1 LDEIYQKLKVKNLP
15 MQAPHA
21 LTKDQTR
28 GLTSTEINMK
38 RKLALVLA
46 AIAVAGTGTVLHA
59 QGKDKIIATVV
70 KITGISWFNR
80 MEVGVKEFG
89 EKNPGIKT
97 SQTGPGQADAAQQL
111 RMIEDLLAKKV
122 DALAVVPGDPSA
134 LESVFKK
141 AMDRGVIVITHEA
154 ESQKNA
160 HADIEAFDN
169 SAYGAR
175 LNDRL
180 AACMGNEGKWTSF
193 VASLGNESHNQWAD
207 GGANNAKAKYA
218 KMVLVDAKNESANDA
233 NKAYEKAK
241 EILRKHP
248 DIKGFQGSSS
258 LDVLGIGRA
267 IDEAGL
273 QAKTCVFGTGLPS
286 EAAKFLESGAVDG
299 ISFWDPKDAGMAMNK
314 LAQVL
319 LDKKTITNGMDL
331 GVKGYEKVIVTKGA
345 GAGVVVKGQAWV
357 DVDKANY
364 KNYPI

>member
-1 LDEIYQKLKVKNLP
+1 MI
-15 MQAPHA
+15 
-21 LTKDQTR
+21 
-28 GLTSTEINMK
+28 
-38 RKLALVLA
+38 RKLALALA
-46 AIAVAGTGTVLHA
+46 ILATAGGGTALHA
-59 QGKDKIIATVV
+59 QGKDKSIATVV
-70 KITGISWFNR
+70 KITGINWFNR

-89 EKNPGIKT
+89 DKTPGYKA

-122 DALAVVPGDPSA
+122 DALAVVPNDPSA
-134 LESVFKK
+134 LEPLFKK

-154 ESQKNA
+154 ESQKNV

-207 GGANNAKAKYA
+207 GGANNAKAKYV
-218 KMVLVDAKNESANDA
+218 KMILVDAKNESTNDA

-273 QAKTCVFGTGLPS
+273 QAKTCVFGTGLPNDN
-286 EAAKFLESGAVDG
+286 AKFLESGAVDG
-299 ISFWDPKDAGMAMNK
+299 ISFWDPKDAGLAMNK
-314 LAQVL
+314 LAQIL
-319 LDKKTITNGMDL
+319 LEKGKITDGMDL
-331 GVKGYEKVIVTKGA
+331 GVKGYEKVKVSKGA
-345 GAGVVVKGQAWV
+345 GTGVVVKGQAWV
-357 DVDKANY
+357 DVDKSNY
-364 KNYPI
+364 KQYPF

>member
-1 LDEIYQKLKVKNLP
+1 

-21 LTKDQTR
+21 LIKEQVW
-28 GLTSTEINMK
+28 GLTSMEINMK
-38 RKLALVLA
+38 HKLALVMA
-46 AIAVAGTGTVLHA
+46 AIAIASTGTVIHA
-59 QGKDKIIATVV
+59 QGKDKTIATVV
-70 KITGISWFNR
+70 KITGINWFNR

-89 EKNPGIKT
+89 EKTPGYKT

-122 DALAVVPGDPSA
+122 DAVAVVPNDPSA
-134 LESVFKK
+134 LEPLFKR

-160 HADIEAFDN
+160 HADLEAFDN
-169 SAYGAR
+169 TAYGAQ

-180 AACMGNEGKWTSF
+180 ATCMGNEGKWTSF
-193 VASLGNESHNQWAD
+193 VASLGNESHVQWAD
-207 GGANNAKAKYA
+207 GGANNAKAKYS
-218 KMVLVDAKNESANDA
+218 KMVLVDAKNESTNDA

-273 QAKTCVFGTGLPS
+273 QAKTCVFGTGLPNDN
-286 EAAKFLESGAVDG
+286 AKFLESGAVDG
-299 ISFWDPKDAGMAMNK
+299 ISFWDPKDAGIAMNK
-314 LAQVL
+314 LAQIL
-319 LDKKTITNGMDL
+319 LEKKKITDGMDL
-331 GVKGYEKVIVTKGA
+331 GVKGYEKVKVTKGA

-357 DVDKANY
+357 NVDKTNY
-364 KNYPI
+364 KQYPF

>member
-1 LDEIYQKLKVKNLP
+1 
-15 MQAPHA
+15 
-21 LTKDQTR
+21 
-28 GLTSTEINMK
+28 MK
-38 RKLALVLA
+38 RKLALALA
-46 AIAVAGTGTVLHA
+46 AMAVAGGATVLQA
-59 QGKDKIIATVV
+59 QGKDKTIATVV
-70 KITGISWFNR
+70 KITGINWFNR
-80 MEVGVKEFG
+80 MEAGVKEFG
-89 EKNPGIKT
+89 EKNAGFKT
-97 SQTGPGQADAAQQL
+97 SQSGPGQADAAQQL

-122 DALAVVPGDPSA
+122 DALAIVPNDPSA
-134 LESVFKK
+134 LEPLFKK

-207 GGANNAKAKYA
+207 GGANNAKAKYV
-218 KMVLVDAKNESANDA
+218 KMVLVDAKNESTNDA

-273 QAKTCVFGTGLPS
+273 QAKTCVFGTGLPNDS
-286 EAAKFLESGAVDG
+286 AKFLESGAIDG
-299 ISFWDPKDAGMAMNK
+299 ISFWDPKDAGIAMNK
-314 LAQVL
+314 LAQIL
-319 LDKKTITNGMDL
+319 LDKKQITDGMDL
-331 GVKGYEKVIVTKGA
+331 GVKGYEKVKVTKGA
-345 GAGVVVKGQAWV
+345 GSGVVVKGQAWV
-357 DVDKANY
+357 DVDKSNY
-364 KNYPI
+364 KQYPF

>member
-1 LDEIYQKLKVKNLP
+1 V
-15 MQAPHA
+15 QAPHA
-21 LTKDQTR
+21 LIKSKNR
-28 GLTSTEINMK
+28 GLTSTEIDMK

-46 AIAVAGTGTVLHA
+46 AMAVAGTGTVLNA
-59 QGKDKIIATVV
+59 QGKDKVIATVV
-70 KITGISWFNR
+70 KITGINWFNR

-89 EKNPGIKT
+89 EKTTGYKT

-111 RMIEDLLAKKV
+111 RMVEDLLAKKV
-122 DALAVVPGDPSA
+122 DAIAVVPNDPSS
-134 LESVFKK
+134 LETAFKK

-169 SAYGAR
+169 ASYGAQ
-175 LNDRL
+175 LNENL
-180 AACMGNEGKWTSF
+180 AACMGNEGKWTTF
-193 VASLGNESHNQWAD
+193 VAALGNESHVQWAT
-207 GGANNAKAKYA
+207 GGANNAKAKHA
-218 KMVLVDAKNESANDA
+218 KMVLVDALNESSNDA

-273 QAKTCVFGTGLPS
+273 QDKTCVFGTGLPNDN
-286 EAAKFLESGAVDG
+286 AKFLESGAVDG

-314 LAQVL
+314 LAQL
-319 LDKKTITNGMDL
+319 LLEKKKITDGMNL
-331 GVKGYEKVIVTKGA
+331 GVKGYEKVKVTKGA
-345 GAGVVVKGQAWV
+345 GTGVVVKGQAWV
-357 DVDKANY
+357 NVGKSNY
-364 KNYPI
+364 KQYPF